1 MSVQTTEKREEILNG
16 VNVDAVKELIGTL
29 SEQPDL
35 ANSKFRVSNKWIDGG
50 HNRTTVTDFYGAGQ
64 DIPHREPFVL
74 DADEPPILAG
84 HDKGANPVEH
94 LLHALASCMTTTLVY
109 HAAVRGIKLD
119 EVESEYEGDIDLKG
133 FLAISDKVRPGYQE
147 IRVKFKVKTDAE
159 NVERLK
165 ALSKLSPV
173 YDVVSKGTSV
183 KVQIE
188 KK

>member
-1 MSVQTTEKREEILNG
+1 MSVQTAEKKEEILNG

-35 ANSKFRVSNKWIDGG
+35 AHSKFRASNKWIDGG
-50 HNRTTVTDFYGAGQ
+50 HNQTTVTDFYGAGQ
-64 DIPHREPFVL
+64 DISHREPFVL
-74 DADEPPILAG
+74 DADEPPVLAG
-84 HDKGANPVEH
+84 QDKGANPVEH
-94 LLHALASCMTTTLVY
+94 LLNALASCMTTTMVY

-133 FLAISDKVRPGYQE
+133 FLAISDKVRPGYEE

-165 ALSKLSPV
+165 ALSRLSPV
-173 YDVVSKGTSV
+173 YDVVSKGTRV

>member
-1 MSVQTTEKREEILNG
+1 MSQHTAENRERVLNG
-16 VNVDAVKELIGTL
+16 VDVDAVAGLIDAVR
-29 SEQPDL
+29 EKPDL
-35 ANSKFRVSNKWIDGG
+35 AESKFRVSNKWIAGG

-64 DIPHREPFVL
+64 DIFHREPFVL

-84 HDKGANPVEH
+84 QDKGANPVEH
-94 LLHALASCMTTTLVY
+94 LLHSLASCMTTTLVY

-147 IRVKFKVKTDAE
+147 IRVRFKVKSDPE

-165 ALSKLSPV
+165 ALSRLSPV
-173 YDVVSKGTSV
+173 YDVVSKGTRV
-183 KVQIE
+183 NVQIE
-188 KK
+188 RK